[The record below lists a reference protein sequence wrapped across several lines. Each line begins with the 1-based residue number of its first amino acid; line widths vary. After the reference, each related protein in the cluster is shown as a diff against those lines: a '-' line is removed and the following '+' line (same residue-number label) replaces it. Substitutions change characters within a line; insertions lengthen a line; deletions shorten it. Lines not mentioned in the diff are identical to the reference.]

1 MRAGRF
7 RHRSHIAIYLSDGV
21 ERQSQHH
28 SNLRVSGCRFSP
40 GMLRDLA
47 PRFCQIPV
55 LVAMDLLLSQ
65 RFMKDSQAALSHGF
79 PLRDTLISMHIAI
92 RDRNDAPGR
101 VRPAAA
107 IVPCAMRPS

>member
-1 MRAGRF
+1 
-7 RHRSHIAIYLSDGV
+7 
-21 ERQSQHH
+21 
-28 SNLRVSGCRFSP
+28 
-40 GMLRDLA
+40 MLRDLA

-107 IVPCAMRPS
+107 IVPCAMRPSWDSTIPDYQQRLSWILSTLFTVPQIMTHTPA